1 MQGSVAW
8 LAVAACV
15 LAPVRARAQEQPQE
29 QGTPQDPREAEAMQ
43 RFEDARALFD
53 RGDHRA
59 ALVEM
64 RRVYELLE
72 GSPNQY
78 IVLYNLGR
86 VYEELHR
93 YDLAI
98 ENYRAYLEASGGDAP
113 DRENAQASLSA
124 LERFLGTIEI
134 TTDAPR
140 AEVWIGEW
148 QVGEAPGRISVPAG
162 SHAVELR
169 AEGYES
175 VRVTVEVAAR
185 TEVPLDVSMTRLSD
199 FDGLPPWLFVGST
212 IIAGLA
218 AATGGAFGIHALA
231 LESDADECRTAPGC
245 HLDANVR
252 RSEISDFALAADV
265 LFAGAAAFAI
275 TSIVL
280 VFLTD
285 WDGGE
290 NDVALRLGPN
300 GLRAAF

>member
-8 LAVAACV
+8 LAVACALV
-15 LAPVRARAQEQPQE
+15 PVPSLAQDAPA
-29 QGTPQDPREAEAMQ
+29 DPREAEAMQ
-43 RFEDARALFD
+43 RFDDARALFD

-64 RRVYELLE
+64 ERVYELLE
-72 GSPNQY
+72 GNANQY

-98 ENYRAYLEASGGDAP
+98 EKYRAYLEASGPDAP

-124 LERFLGTIEI
+124 LERFLGTIVI
-134 TTDAPR
+134 SIDAPR

-148 QVGEAPGRISVPAG
+148 QVGEAPGRISVAAG

-185 TEVPLDVSMTRLSD
+185 TEVPLEVSMTRLSD

-212 IIAGLA
+212 IVAALA
-218 AATGGAFGIHALA
+218 AATGAALGIYALA
-231 LESDADECRTAPGC
+231 LESDADECRTTPGC
-245 HLDANVR
+245 HLDANAR
-252 RSEISDFALAADV
+252 RSEISDFALAADI
-265 LFAGAAAFAI
+265 LFAGAAVFAV
-275 TSIVL
+275 TSLVL

-285 WDGGE
+285 WGGDE
-290 NDVALRLGPN
+290 SEVALRVGPT
-300 GLRAAF
+300 GLSGSF